1 VAELDHSLI
10 HEARKFLDG
19 ANVHD
24 LTTWISFYETS
35 QPNTMRR
42 DRFEQVLR
50 IFVATR
56 RLGNLQPRA
65 SGCRSTPKGS
75 MRKVC

>member
-1 VAELDHSLI
+1 MAELDHSLI

-35 QPNTMRR
+35 QPNTLRR

-50 IFVATR
+50 IFVATSKLENL
-56 RLGNLQPRA
+56 RLRE
-65 SGCRSTPKGS
+65 SGCRNARKGR
-75 MRKVC
+75 MQKVC